1 MTPLKPYLIRSI
13 YEWILDNGLTPY
25 LLVNANFPEAV
36 LPTDFIEDG
45 KIVLNIRP
53 EAVHGLA
60 LDNDEIKF
68 NARFA
73 GKAMAVSTP
82 TRAVLAIFAKE
93 TGKGM
98 FFDKEHEGEDET
110 PPPAPVEPKK
120 PQKPQLRVVK

>member
-13 YEWILDNGLTPY
+13 YEWIIDNALTPY
-25 LLVNANFPEAV
+25 LLVDATHPDAV

-45 KIVLNIRP
+45 RIVLNIRP
-53 EAVHGLA
+53 EAVHGLQ

-73 GKAMAVSTP
+73 GKAMTVSTP
-82 TRAVLAIFAKE
+82 TKAVLAIFAKE

-98 FFDKEHEGEDET
+98 FFDKEHEGVDET
-110 PPPAPVEPKK
+110 QSPPEPPK